1 MGLRGRSREISSTR
15 HCESSLPLASDD
27 FISIIHLI
35 NLFKARSR
43 SWVSTTTIV
52 AKFGRNRPSLAMV
65 DNCSPKEKLD
75 DPISSVLTLRNTSN
89 GAIGLDPES
98 DVVSPNFPRSP
109 KSRQIARKD
118 GPSTSKRCPEKLS
131 WN

>member
-43 SWVSTTTIV
+43 SRISTTTIV

-98 DVVSPNFPRSP
+98 YAVSPNFPRSP
-109 KSRQIARKD
+109 KSRQIARTD
-118 GPSTSKRCPEKLS
+118 GPSTSKRCPEKMI